1 MGSMSAKL
9 HNKIAAV
16 APIHGLFFADD
27 GSVLSIDFN
36 GATQAQKNAAN
47 AIAASYDKEV
57 PEAVTKYQFKVAL
70 LRSGQLE
77 NVKTAAS
84 SLSDEA
90 KLYWEDN
97 AVIKRDSILI
107 DELKVIMGLTDVQ
120 VNNFFKTAKD
130 I

>member
-1 MGSMSAKL
+1 MKEL
-9 HNKIAAV
+9 RIHKEIAAV
-16 APIHGLFFADD
+16 CPID
-27 GSVLSIDFN
+27 GIKYNGPGNIEIDFRPE
-36 GATQAQKNAAN
+36 ATQAQKDAAL
-47 AIAASYDKEV
+47 ALVATLDTEV
-57 PEAVTKYQFKVAL
+57 PVAVTKYQFKVAL

-97 AVIKRDSILI
+97 ADIKRDSILI
-107 DELKVIMGLTDVQ
+107 DELKVIMGLNDTQ
-120 VNNFFKTAKD
+120 INNFFKTAET

>member
-1 MGSMSAKL
+1 MSNL
-9 HNKIAAV
+9 HKKIAKV
-16 APIHGLFFADD
+16 APIHGIRFTLGGDVD
-27 GSVLSIDFN
+27 GIDFD
-36 GATQAQKNAAN
+36 GATQAQIDAAN
-47 AIAASYDKEV
+47 AIVAAYDKEV

-97 AVIKRDSILI
+97 AVIEEDSILI